1 VLPSRKSD
9 GTPVLELR
17 RLVCGYNSRTQR
29 SHVAGPIDE
38 TLRAGELACLIG
50 PNGAGKSTLMRTLA
64 GLQAPLEG
72 TVLFNGD
79 DVHRMAPAV
88 RARHLA
94 IVLTEV
100 VQVPLLTGYDLV
112 AFGRVPFTGW
122 SGKLTAHDRRVIAQS
137 LEAVGAVE
145 FASRQVAEL
154 SDGERQRVMIARA
167 LAQEPSAMILDEITG
182 FLDLPRRV
190 EIMQLLRRTAHDAGC
205 AVLLSTHDLDLALST
220 ADRIWLMAKQ
230 QPLRAAIPE
239 ALVLE
244 GAFQAAFSLDDVAF
258 DERTGAFRV
267 RHARRSTVVVTG
279 EPPAAMW
286 TARALE
292 RYGFHA
298 VEDAQTADVRVNVI
312 RGTVG
317 TSWELHADGVAR
329 HHDSLEAVL
338 AAVRNRHDQ
347 PRRGARQS

>member
-1 VLPSRKSD
+1 M
-9 GTPVLELR
+9 
-17 RLVCGYNSRTQR
+17 
-29 SHVAGPIDE
+29 AGPIDE

-72 TVLFNGD
+72 TVLLNSD

-88 RARHLA
+88 RARRLA
-94 IVLTEV
+94 IVLTDT
-100 VQVPLLTGYDLV
+100 VQIPLLTGYDLV
-112 AFGRVPFTGW
+112 AYGRVPFTDW
-122 SGKLTAHDRRVIAQS
+122 SGTLTAHDRRVIAQS
-137 LEAVGAVE
+137 LEAVGASE
-145 FASRQVAEL
+145 FASSQVAEL

-182 FLDLPRRV
+182 FLDLPRRI
-190 EIMQLLRRTAHDAGC
+190 EIMQVLRRTAHDAGC

-239 ALVLE
+239 ALVLD
-244 GAFQAAFSLDDVAF
+244 GAFQSAFTLEDVAF

-267 RHARRSTVVVTG
+267 RHARRSTVAVTG
-279 EPPAAMW
+279 GTPAAMW

-298 VEDAQTADVRVNVI
+298 VEDAVAADVRVDVI
-312 RGTVG
+312 RGAVG
-317 TSWELHADGVAR
+317 TTWHLHADGVAH

-347 PRRGARQS
+347 PGGGAR

>member
-1 VLPSRKSD
+1 MLQ
-9 GTPVLELR
+9 LR
-17 RLVCGYNSRTQR
+17 GLVCGYHSRSHRTQ
-29 SHVAGPIDE
+29 VAGPIDE

-94 IVLTEV
+94 IVLTEIV
-100 VQVPLLTGYDLV
+100 HVPLLTGYDLV
-112 AFGRVPFTGW
+112 AYGRVPFTDW
-122 SGKLTAHDRRVIAQS
+122 SGKLTDRDRQVIARSLQS
-137 LEAVGAVE
+137 VGAAE
-145 FASRQVAEL
+145 FTSRQVAEL

-182 FLDLPRRV
+182 FLDLPRRM

-205 AVLLSTHDLDLALST
+205 AVLLSTHDLDLALNT

-239 ALVLE
+239 ALVLD
-244 GAFQAAFSLDDVAF
+244 GAFQAAFTLDDVTF
-258 DERTGAFRV
+258 DERSGSFRM
-267 RHARRSTVVVTG
+267 RHARRSAVAVTG
-279 EPPAAMW
+279 EIPAAMW

-292 RYGFHA
+292 RFGFHA
-298 VEDAQTADVRVNVI
+298 VEDAETADVRVDVS
-312 RGTVG
+312 RDAVG
-317 TSWELHADGVAR
+317 TSWHLHADGVAH

-338 AAVRNRHDQ
+338 AAVRDRHEQ
-347 PRRGARQS
+347 QRGRAREL